1 VTIFPF
7 KMGVLLGGSRASF
20 KIAPPGKDNRLL
32 PPCGNRKVIQGYP
45 LKAQTKA
52 SSKYY
57 TTIHTYITL
66 YFYV

>member
-1 VTIFPF
+1 
-7 KMGVLLGGSRASF
+7 MGVLLGDNRRFF
-20 KIAPPGKDNRLL
+20 KINPPGGDNRLL

-57 TTIHTYITL
+57 TTIHTHITL